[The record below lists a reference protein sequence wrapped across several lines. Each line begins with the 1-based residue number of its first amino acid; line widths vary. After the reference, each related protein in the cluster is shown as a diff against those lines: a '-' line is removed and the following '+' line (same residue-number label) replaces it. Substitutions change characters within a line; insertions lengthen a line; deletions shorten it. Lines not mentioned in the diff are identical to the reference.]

1 MCDCRSG
8 SQGAAII
15 AASTISASA
24 VPALRALPLWMSINT
39 DIEWWAAAC
48 DDLLNFRSMA

>member
-39 DIEWWAAAC
+39 DIESWAAAC
-48 DDLLNFRSMA
+48 DDLLNFRSTA